1 MKKNFLFNLLLS
13 ISNIVFPIISF
24 PYAARVLGPE
34 GIGKVQFIFS
44 YAQYFA
50 LFAALGIPIYG
61 VKEIAKQQQDPNKT
75 KSIFL
80 SLSLIFFIAST
91 FATLIYVLS
100 VLYIPYFS
108 EYRTMYLIA
117 GVLVLLSFT
126 YTDWYYAGK
135 ADFKTIALRSII
147 VKAVALILLYLWVK
161 TPNDLYQYLIILIF
175 TILGNQV
182 YSFFVIYS
190 KHHQHSFEF
199 ELRRHIK
206 PLLYIFGAT
215 AASSIYTIWDTLLLG
230 FLANPT
236 AVGFYT
242 ASIKFI
248 KLLLPFVTSV
258 GTVFIPILSHKFA
271 EHKTE
276 DIKKILV
283 HSFYFLVLL
292 TVPMAFGT
300 YLLAPEIMNIFS
312 GAAFAKSILPMQIMS
327 VLPLLVG
334 FGHFFAFQIL
344 IPAEKNKQVF
354 IAMAA
359 GLLISAIFN
368 FWLAPLYQEK
378 GAAIAIIATEISV
391 TCIYFYYTNK
401 DFSFKYP
408 WSFLVQSII
417 ASSTFIPFII
427 GLKSITDNIL
437 LIAIIGVL
445 GCSILYILM
454 HLYVFKN
461 KFLLSYLRMK
471 QIVADVSKA

>member
-13 ISNIVFPIISF
+13 ISNILFPIISF
-24 PYAARVLGPE
+24 PYAARVLGPG

-61 VKEIAKQQQDPNKT
+61 VKEIAKHHQNDHQT

-80 SLSLIFFIAST
+80 SLSSIFFIASAV
-91 FATLIYVLS
+91 ATLLYVLS

-108 EYRTMYLIA
+108 EHRSMYLMA
-117 GVLVLLSFT
+117 GALVLLSFT

-147 VKAVALILLYLWVK
+147 VKAIALVLLYLWVK
-161 TPNDLYQYLIILIF
+161 TPNDLIEYLVILIF

-182 YSFFVIYS
+182 YSFLVIYF
-190 KHHQHSFEF
+190 KHQPHTYTLEF
-199 ELRRHIK
+199 KKHFK

-215 AASSIYTIWDTLLLG
+215 AASSIYTLWDTILLG
-230 FLANPT
+230 FLANPM

-258 GTVFIPILSHKFA
+258 GTVFIPVLSHKFA
-271 EHKTE
+271 QNKIQE
-276 DIKKILV
+276 IQKILV

-300 YLLAPEIMNIFS
+300 YLLAPEIMTIFS
-312 GAAFAKSILPMQIMS
+312 GEAFNKSILPMQIMA
-327 VLPLLVG
+327 VLPLLIG

-354 IAMAA
+354 IAMLA
-359 GLLISAIFN
+359 GLLISALFN
-368 FWLAPLYQEK
+368 FILAPYYQEK
-378 GAAIAIIATEISV
+378 GAAIATIITELSV
-391 TCIYFYYTNK
+391 SLIYLYYTNK
-401 DFSFKYP
+401 VYQFKYP
-408 WSFLVQSII
+408 WVFFGQSLL
-417 ASSTFIPFII
+417 AACTFIPIV
-427 GLKSITDNIL
+427 
-437 LIAIIGVL
+437 IGVKL
-445 GCSILYILM
+445 LTNNTIMISLLSVFGCSVAYILM
-454 HLYVFKN
+454 HLYLFKN
-461 KFLLSYLRMK
+461 KFLLSYLRIK
-471 QIVADVSKA
+471 QIVADVTKA

>member
-13 ISNIVFPIISF
+13 ISNILFPIISF

-61 VKEIAKQQQDPNKT
+61 VKEIAKHHQNDHQTN
-75 KSIFL
+75 SIFL
-80 SLSLIFFIAST
+80 SLSSIYFIASAV
-91 FATLIYVLS
+91 ATLLYVLS

-108 EYRTMYLIA
+108 AHKTMYLIA
-117 GVLVLLSFT
+117 GALVLLSFT

-147 VKAVALILLYLWVK
+147 VKAIAIILLYLWVK
-161 TPNDLYQYLIILIF
+161 TPNDLIQYLVILIF

-182 YSFFVIYS
+182 YSFLVIYF
-190 KHHQHSFEF
+190 KHQPHTYTLEF
-199 ELRRHIK
+199 KKHFK

-215 AASSIYTIWDTLLLG
+215 AASSIYTLWDTILLG
-230 FLANPT
+230 FLANPM

-258 GTVFIPILSHKFA
+258 GTVFIPILSYKFA
-271 EHKTE
+271 QNKIEE
-276 DIKKILV
+276 IQKILV

-300 YLLAPEIMNIFS
+300 YLLAPEIMTIFS
-312 GAAFAKSILPMQIMS
+312 GEAFNKSILPMQIMS
-327 VLPLLVG
+327 VLPLFIG

-344 IPAEKNKQVF
+344 IPAEKNKEVF
-354 IAMAA
+354 IAMLV
-359 GLLISAIFN
+359 GLFISAAFN
-368 FWLAPLYQEK
+368 VMFTPHYQEK
-378 GAAIAIIATEISV
+378 GAAVATIITELSV
-391 TCIYFYYTNK
+391 SLIYLYYTNK
-401 DFSFKYP
+401 VYQFKYP
-408 WSFLVQSII
+408 WVFFGQSIL
-417 ASSTFIPFII
+417 AACTFIPIVF
-427 GLKSITDNIL
+427 GVRMLTDNTFVISLIAVVGCSLTYIL
-437 LIAIIGVL
+437 LQ
-445 GCSILYILM
+445 LY
-454 HLYVFKN
+454 FFNN
-461 KFLLSYLRMK
+461 KFLITYVNFK
-471 QIVADVSKA
+471 QIITNLK

>member
-13 ISNIVFPIISF
+13 ISNIIFPIISF

-61 VKEIAKQQQDPNKT
+61 VKEIAKHHESEHKI

-80 SLSLIFFIAST
+80 SLSSIFFIASAV
-91 FATLIYVLS
+91 ATLLYVLS

-108 EYRTMYLIA
+108 EHRTMYLIA
-117 GVLVLLSFT
+117 GTLVLLSFT

-147 VKAVALILLYLWVK
+147 VKAVSLILLYLWVK
-161 TPNDLYQYLIILIF
+161 TPNDLYQYLVVLIF

-182 YSFFVIYS
+182 YSFLVIYYTHT
-190 KHHQHSFEF
+190 KHTYEF
-199 ELRRHIK
+199 ELKRHIK

-230 FLANPT
+230 FLANPM

-258 GTVFIPILSHKFA
+258 GTVFIPIISHKFA
-271 EHKTE
+271 ENKID

-300 YLLAPEIMNIFS
+300 YLLAPEIMRIFS
-312 GAAFAKSILPMQIMS
+312 GEAFNKSILPMQILS

-354 IAMAA
+354 IAMLA
-359 GLLISAIFN
+359 GLLISAVLN
-368 FWLAPLYQEK
+368 FSLAPFYQEK
-378 GAAIAIIATEISV
+378 GAAIATIVTEIGV
-391 TCIYFYYTNK
+391 TLIYFYYTNSVFK
-401 DFSFKYP
+401 FKYP
-408 WSFLVQSII
+408 WPFLGQSII
-417 ASSTFIPFII
+417 ASITFIPLVL
-427 GLKSITDNIL
+427 GVKMMTGNIY
-437 LIAIIGVL
+437 LIAVL
-445 GCSILYILM
+445 SVVGCSILYIM
-454 HLYVFKN
+454 MQLYVFKN
-461 KFLLSYLRMK
+461 KFLLSYLRIK
-471 QIVADVSKA
+471 QIVADVSKT